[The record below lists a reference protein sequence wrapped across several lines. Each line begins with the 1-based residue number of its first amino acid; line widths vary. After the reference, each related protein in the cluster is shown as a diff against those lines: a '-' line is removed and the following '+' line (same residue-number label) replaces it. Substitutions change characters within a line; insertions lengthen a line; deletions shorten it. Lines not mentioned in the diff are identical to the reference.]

1 MLKAKG
7 YDVVGACG
15 LKDAKANG
23 MELVYPKQDEKKKP

>member
-15 LKDAKANG
+15 IKGAQDKG
-23 MELVYPKQDEKKKP
+23 FELVYPKPKK